1 MERNECYIGS
11 PAGIVLCV
19 NGKADGKTTGYFYH
33 GYSRDGVAVN
43 SMEGLVFSME
53 RFFDRLG
60 FPFPD
65 TIQRTFLKTQK
76 NTIRK
81 EGMIKV
87 MKDDELLKRHGDI
100 GTFIIRVQHRQ
111 HSSWQGLVTWVEEN
125 KTVPF
130 RSALELIKMIDG
142 AVSDGDEDDESQSLV
157 GRVEKREDDGSGG
170 I

>member
-1 MERNECYIGS
+1 MEKNGCYIGS
-11 PAGIVLCV
+11 PVGIILCV
-19 NGKADGKTTGYFYH
+19 NGHSDGKTVGWFYH
-33 GYSRDGVAVN
+33 AYSREKTAVN

-53 RFFDRLG
+53 RFFDRIG

-65 TIQRTFLKTQK
+65 TNQRTFSKTQE
-76 NTIRK
+76 NIIRK
-81 EGMIKV
+81 GRMIKV
-87 MKDDELLKRHGDI
+87 MKDDELLKKHGDV

-125 KTVPF
+125 ETVAF

-142 AVSDGDEDDESQSLV
+142 AISDGEDDSQSLV
-157 GRVEKREDDGSGG
+157 GRVGKREDDGSGG

>member
-1 MERNECYIGS
+1 MEKNGCYIGS

-19 NGKADGKTTGYFYH
+19 NGHSDGKTIGTFYH
-33 GYSRDGVAVN
+33 AYSREGVEVN

-65 TIQRTFLKTQK
+65 TNQRTFLKTRE
-76 NTIRK
+76 NIIRK
-81 EGMIKV
+81 ERMIKV
-87 MKDDELLKRHGDI
+87 MRDDELLKKHGDI

-111 HSSWQGLVTWVEEN
+111 HSSWQGLVTWMEMNE
-125 KTVPF
+125 TVPF

-142 AVSDGDEDDESQSLV
+142 AVSDGDEDSQSLV
-157 GRVEKREDDGSGG
+157 GRAGKREDDGSGG